1 MTMIKAV
8 RFHGKGDVRLDTI
21 PALECG
27 PDELRVEVAYC
38 GICGTDVHEYLGGP
52 IFPPQHGCKNPHT
65 GVSLP
70 VVLGHEFSG
79 TIIEIG
85 SKVTGFQLGQHV
97 AVNPS
102 LDDVTYG
109 LELCTACRAGR
120 PNICKRWAC
129 LGLSG
134 PGGGF
139 SDEVVVNSH
148 CCIPLPEG
156 VSLKAGALAEPLAV
170 ASHMIRLSGFKKGD
184 CVAVLGAGPIGLA
197 LLLLLK
203 ALGASAVVISEI
215 AESRILQAQKFGAD
229 EVVDPRQASLSRI
242 DPLLEAIQK
251 FSPDGADISF
261 DTTGLQATLDSAV
274 VAVKPGGVVF
284 NVAIHEKPLS
294 FNPNDF
300 AFQEKKF
307 MGGICYTNEDFVIA
321 LEAIRSGA
329 VPADDFVTSV
339 VPLEDIVQGG
349 FMELIQNKEHHVKI
363 LIQPSLDGVKNQ

>member
-1 MTMIKAV
+1 MATITAV

-27 PDELRVEVAYC
+27 ANELRIKVAYC

-52 IFPPQHGCKNPHT
+52 IFPPQHGQTHPHT

-79 TIIEIG
+79 TITEVG
-85 SKVTGFQLGQHV
+85 SNVTGFHVGQHV

-102 LDDVTYG
+102 LDDTSYG
-109 LELCTACRAGR
+109 QELCVNCRAGR
-120 PNICKRWAC
+120 PNICKHWAS

-134 PGGGF
+134 HSGGF
-139 SDEVVVNSH
+139 SEEVVVNFHRCFS
-148 CCIPLPEG
+148 LPEG

-203 ALGASAVVISEI
+203 AQGASSVAMSEVTQSRIVQAKKLGADVVVNPLHAASAGVNPMVE
-215 AESRILQAQKFGAD
+215 AVQQ
-229 EVVDPRQASLSRI
+229 LS
-242 DPLLEAIQK
+242 PE
-251 FSPDGADISF
+251 GADISF
-261 DTTGLQATLDSAV
+261 DATGIQATLDTAIAV
-274 VAVKPGGVVF
+274 VRPGGVVF

-294 FNPNDF
+294 INPNDF
-300 AFQEKKF
+300 AFLEKKY

-321 LEAIRSGA
+321 LEAIKSGA
-329 VPADDFVTSV
+329 VPTDELVTSV

-349 FMELIQNKEHHVKI
+349 FMELIHNKGNHVKI
-363 LIQPSLDGVKNQ
+363 LIQPNANGATG